1 MDVPEADLDLILHMS
16 LPIGSSVLMGS
27 DTTGAFGPPPEVG
40 GNFSLSVTTDSM
52 KQCDE
57 LFARLSEGGT
67 VIMPMEKTFWG
78 SYFGRFTDKFGINWM
93 ISFEMSAHQ
102 A

>member
-1 MDVPEADLDLILHMS
+1 
-16 LPIGSSVLMGS
+16 
-27 DTTGAFGPPPEVG
+27 
-40 GNFSLSVTTDSM
+40 M

-57 LFARLSEGGT
+57 LFARLSEGGRL
-67 VIMPMEKTFWG
+67 IMPMEKTFWG